1 MDVFDR
7 HGLLVTR
14 FIWEALPAEAEA
26 AARMLAR
33 LKVIRDGFRPK
44 DRCHMAL
51 VQRSQV

>member
-1 MDVFDR
+1 VDVFDR